1 MMHQQ
6 AASSHYSAAQGGSQ
20 HYQGQSMAMMGQSG
34 QGGGVMGQRPM
45 APYRPSQQ
53 GEAALGIG
61 NRWGEAR
68 CGKPGSWGL
77 DMQGPVSPGWAP
89 CPLGGPCP
97 TEWARQ
103 GGSGARGGDVST
115 VPPGS
120 SQQYLGQEEYY
131 GGEQYGHGQAA
142 SEPMS
147 QQYYPDG
154 EAHFLGICPHSPVV
168 PSSVPVPPPAKH
180 PESPLRVGAGLC

>member
-1 MMHQQ
+1 
-6 AASSHYSAAQGGSQ
+6 
-20 HYQGQSMAMMGQSG
+20 
-34 QGGGVMGQRPM
+34 
-45 APYRPSQQ
+45 
-53 GEAALGIG
+53 
-61 NRWGEAR
+61 
-68 CGKPGSWGL
+68 
-77 DMQGPVSPGWAP
+77 MQGPVSPGWAR
-89 CPLGGPCP
+89 L
-97 TEWARQ
+97 

-154 EAHFLGICPHSPVV
+154 EAHFLGICPHPQLFPVQSPC
-168 PSSVPVPPPAKH
+168 PCQQSTQ
-180 PESPLRVGAGLC
+180 SPL

>member
-1 MMHQQ
+1 
-6 AASSHYSAAQGGSQ
+6 
-20 HYQGQSMAMMGQSG
+20 MGEG
-34 QGGGVMGQRPM
+34 
-45 APYRPSQQ
+45 
-53 GEAALGIG
+53 
-61 NRWGEAR
+61 R

-77 DMQGPVSPGWAP
+77 DMQGPVSPGWAR
-89 CPLGGPCP
+89 L
-97 TEWARQ
+97 

-168 PSSVPVPPPAKH
+168 PSSVPVPLPAKH